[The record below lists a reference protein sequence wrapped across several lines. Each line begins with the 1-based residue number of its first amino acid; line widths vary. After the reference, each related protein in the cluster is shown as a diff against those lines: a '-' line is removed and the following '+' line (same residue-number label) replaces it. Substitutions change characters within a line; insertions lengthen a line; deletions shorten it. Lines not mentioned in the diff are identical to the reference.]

1 MTSPQHSPEPPHEP
15 APDNRPTS
23 QFSAQPDSQLPTP
36 AKSSQT
42 ESKTDA
48 GSIGLIILVILAVIA
63 SLVMLISGS
72 ANALKIALLASLWA
86 AVVGFFLVVRYR
98 RQAQEAT
105 ELLAVERAHTA
116 STLTASGAAT
126 ADNSEVLAEIRSEL
140 EAIRSQI
147 EEISGREWVYEP
159 AALYAEARRI
169 QELERKAGGA
179 GVDERGDTPQ
189 VNFTQKSGGA
199 PSADAVA
206 GRLGSQP
213 THPVS
218 NPLDNLLA
226 DNTRS
231 NAQQPAPKPAATPAP
246 KPTPNPAEQPAA
258 KPAGQ
263 QGTRPA
269 PSSFGAPQ
277 PSQGRPPAFRPVGEP
292 QPKPQPKPQAAPHSQ
307 PKADKPQASTEQKPP
322 QQPQPN
328 SQPKPQPNAAPQPQ
342 QKAPEFKTDS
352 FQAVR
357 WNQGAAGTQH
367 IKEDVGLAQQ
377 HHRHRKPEAPAQQS
391 QLAESSSRGRRRSDE
406 KREGAVSV
414 AELMARSKRREEQ
427 QNTGDK
433 K

>member
-1 MTSPQHSPEPPHEP
+1 MTSPNHAPEPQHES
-15 APDNRPTS
+15 APDDRPTT
-23 QFSAQPDSQLPTP
+23 QFSAQPDSQPPTSVE
-36 AKSSQT
+36 SSQSG
-42 ESKTDA
+42 SKTDA
-48 GSIGLIILVILAVIA
+48 GSIGLIVLVILAVIA

-86 AVVGFFLVVRYR
+86 AVLGFFLVVRYR
-98 RQAQEAT
+98 RQAHEAN
-105 ELLAVERAHTA
+105 ELLAVERAHAA
-116 STLTASGAAT
+116 SSLTASGSST

-140 EAIRSQI
+140 EAIRAQI

-179 GVDERGDTPQ
+179 SVDEHGDATN

-226 DNTRS
+226 DNARANT
-231 NAQQPAPKPAATPAP
+231 Q
-246 KPTPNPAEQPAA
+246 QPAA
-258 KPAGQ
+258 KPAAKPAQQPTPKPAAKPTERPAAKPAGKPEDQ

-277 PSQGRPPAFRPVGEP
+277 PSQGRPPAFRPMGEP
-292 QPKPQPKPQAAPHSQ
+292 QQ
-307 PKADKPQASTEQKPP
+307 
-322 QQPQPN
+322 
-328 SQPKPQPNAAPQPQ
+328 SQPKPQTQSQP
-342 QKAPEFKTDS
+342 KAPEFKTDS
-352 FQAVR
+352 FQAVQ
-357 WNQGAAGTQH
+357 WNQGAAGGQH
-367 IKEDVGLAQQ
+367 VKENPAPAQP
-377 HHRHRKPEAPAQQS
+377 HHRHRKPEADTAQPS
-391 QLAESSSRGRRRSDE
+391 TRGRRRSDE
-406 KREGAVSV
+406 HREGAVSV
-414 AELMARSKRREEQ
+414 AELMARSKRRKEQ
-427 QNTGDK
+427 RNKDDK